1 MIRVDGED
9 YGRSYVEH
17 LGDLVSLE
25 GLTKAIVEGA
35 ICICKTLFMVSPNGT
50 TRAKAIAESENGSI
64 IEGNANDVSVLQ
76 VGKFPDFRV
85 AQETMM
91 KIEQDYLMYFY

>member
-9 YGRSYVEH
+9 YGRSYVEEY

-35 ICICKTLFMVSPNGT
+35 SASAKTLFMVSPNGT
-50 TRAKAIAESENGSI
+50 TRAKALAESEMVQS
-64 IEGNANDVSVLQ
+64 
-76 VGKFPDFRV
+76 
-85 AQETMM
+85 
-91 KIEQDYLMYFY
+91 